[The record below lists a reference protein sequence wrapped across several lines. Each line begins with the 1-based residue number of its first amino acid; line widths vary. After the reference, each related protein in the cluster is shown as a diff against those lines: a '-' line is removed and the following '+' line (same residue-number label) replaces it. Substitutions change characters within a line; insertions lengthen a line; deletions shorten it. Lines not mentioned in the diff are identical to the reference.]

1 MCLSLCQH
9 QGPAVE
15 KDASSLDSTNAEMRS
30 TGGEAKPTQRS
41 YSIPPAA
48 KYGQT
53 HNSSTTL
60 FDISFDCQLL
70 VKGVPLTVLGA
81 TAITKSQKRASL
93 DLTKQI
99 PCSVLGRTQ
108 PTCKRIS
115 SFPNSPTPPL
125 KCASDSEKPPP
136 PDAAAGNENFLFACA
151 TPILMEPRTWRLSGY
166 RYEYEITN

>member
-15 KDASSLDSTNAEMRS
+15 KDASSLHSTNAETRS
-30 TGGEAKPTQRS
+30 TGGEAKPPQRS

-53 HNSSTTL
+53 HNSGTTL

-70 VKGVPLTVLGA
+70 VKGVPLTTTIA
-81 TAITKSQKRASL
+81 KSQKRASL

-99 PCSVLGRTQ
+99 PCSLLGRAQ

-125 KCASDSEKPPP
+125 KCASDSEKPAP
-136 PDAAAGNENFLFACA
+136 PDAAAGNPLFAS
-151 TPILMEPRTWRLSGY
+151 TTNILMEPRTWRWSGY
-166 RYEYEITN
+166 RYEYEIT